1 MECVV
6 HPPVCVESAPAS
18 LKAMPGYKTQDRQM
32 SSLTDSS
39 KTKIRLAT
47 AADAEDIARLSGQLG
62 YPSTADEALQR
73 LQAINRYP
81 EHAVFVAEANGALAG
96 WMHVFVRPSLTTPAS
111 AELASLVVDEHCRSH
126 GIGQA
131 LISQA
136 ERWAVEQG
144 CRMVTLRSNVK
155 RLRAHAFYERLG
167 YETIKTSKS
176 LRKVLG

>member
-1 MECVV
+1 M
-6 HPPVCVESAPAS
+6 
-18 LKAMPGYKTQDRQM
+18 TT
-32 SSLTDSS
+32 SSNPTIRIATD
-39 KTKIRLAT
+39 
-47 AADAEDIARLSGQLG
+47 ADAESIARLSGQLG
-62 YPSTADEALQR
+62 YPSTADEAIQR
-73 LQAINRYP
+73 LRSINQFS
-81 EHAVFVAEANGALAG
+81 EHAVFVAEADGKVAG
-96 WMHVFVRPSLTTPAS
+96 WAHIFVRPSLTTESS

-131 LISQA
+131 LIDAA
-136 ERWAVEQG
+136 ERWTLEQG